1 MQSLTALEA
10 DQELF
15 QLNQRLL
22 RVQLSLLVAALDFQD
37 LDLHLQAGVAIA
49 VQQSLLELP

>member
-1 MQSLTALEA
+1 MQSHTALEA

-15 QLNQRLL
+15 QHNQHLL
-22 RVQLSLLVAALDFQD
+22 RVQLSLLVAALDFLD